1 LYFCWILP
9 YIRTSALLVCA
20 AVSLSDS
27 FVEMQVAGIAFLLG
41 GVAMFAYQVWAWWR
55 HNQQVRAYREI
66 CMSADILEQERRLS
80 PCFYI
85 VNLGVSSFAQQP
97 CPSG

>member
-1 LYFCWILP
+1 
-9 YIRTSALLVCA
+9 LLVCA

-66 CMSADILEQERRLS
+66 CMAT
-80 PCFYI
+80 
-85 VNLGVSSFAQQP
+85 
-97 CPSG
+97 